1 VRLTVPQVGQRR
13 WNLFVDELHVLSE
26 PVEDGAVVGTGKEG
40 EGSTALIFSIKQQPR
55 VVLGVGVNV
64 LGDDAEEM
72 VVGHQPRMG
81 GNPDDGRPVCA
92 PELREEI
99 VCSSRQPSLP
109 HGSICRRPRHQRQE
123 HNATDIKALVL
134 ASRLGPQL

>member
-1 VRLTVPQVGQRR
+1 MRLTVPQVGQRR

-40 EGSTALIFSIKQQPR
+40 ERSTALIFSIKQQQ
-55 VVLGVGVNV
+55 VILGVEMTV
-64 LGDDAEEM
+64 LGDDAQEM
-72 VVGHQPRMG
+72 VVDHQPRMG

-92 PELREEI
+92 PDLREELG
-99 VCSSRQPSLP
+99 CSSRQSSLP
-109 HGSICRRPRHQRQE
+109 HGSICRGPRHQRQE
-123 HNATDIKALVL
+123 HKATDIKALVL